1 MKSGRNTTKRKDSGL
16 QTGGDSRSSDALIFF
31 SLPPSDES
39 MASWRPNKFIFFV
52 IQFNA
57 FHFILFFTISYWEKS
72 ARNLFVKMAIWISIE
87 RYQVID

>member
-39 MASWRPNKFIFFV
+39 MASWRPNKFIFLV

-57 FHFILFFTISYWEKS
+57 FHFILFYNFLLEKKAKQEIYLS
-72 ARNLFVKMAIWISIE
+72 KWPFE
-87 RYQVID
+87 